1 MKKDTSDLRDE
12 LLSQPHLDEYLKENG
27 DQFVSWGLTEQ
38 LLRLFDEKGVTK
50 AAVARNGGMSEVYL
64 YQVLSGRRNPSRDR
78 LLCICFGLE
87 TSLEETQRL
96 LKRAGF
102 APRYPRLKRDAII
115 LHGIIHG
122 TSLAAVNDSLFEENE
137 GTLY

>member
-102 APRYPRLKRDAII
+102 APLYPRLKRDAII